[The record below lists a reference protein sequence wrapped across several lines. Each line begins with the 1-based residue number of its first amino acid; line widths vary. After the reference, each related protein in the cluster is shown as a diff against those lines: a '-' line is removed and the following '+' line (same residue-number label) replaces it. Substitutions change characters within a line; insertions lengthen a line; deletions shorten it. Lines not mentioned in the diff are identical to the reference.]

1 MASFSFALNETPAV
15 CSPSRSVVSSISIL
29 LSCTFK
35 GFNFVLLLKKIV
47 DII

>member
-15 CSPSRSVVSSISIL
+15 CSPSRSVVSSSSIL
-29 LSCTFK
+29 FAFALKF
-35 GFNFVLLLKKIV
+35 FDFILLLKKIV